1 MSAEV
6 ELARV
11 VTEVPYSAGVRERQR
26 KPFSLRWN
34 VIVPWTL
41 VTVAVLTIVSGGLPG
56 ADVVAL
62 AETTGPVLIF
72 VIAMTIVAEL
82 ASAAGVF
89 SVVAE
94 RLAVWGRGRRV
105 LLWVFVLA
113 MITLS
118 TAFMSLDTTAV
129 LITPVIVVLARHVGV
144 SPLPYALATVWL
156 ANTASLFLPV
166 SNLTNLLA
174 ADALGGTPLGFLAEF
189 WAPALA
195 AVLITVVALT
205 LIHRRSLA
213 GRYELAGTTAIPDRR
228 LLIIAAVVVAVLLP
242 MLVSGVPVALVAG
255 VAALVLV
262 AVFAFRRRSVLTLRL
277 IPWQTMGI
285 AASLFVIVEAIHVQG
300 YDTVLGTA
308 VGQGQGVLDL
318 LRIAGIGALGAN
330 AVNNLPAYLSLS
342 AFADTP
348 LRLGAL
354 LIGVNLA
361 PLISPWGSLAT
372 LLWHH
377 RLTAMSVEISWRRFA
392 VLGLGLSLVLV
403 PVTTLALW
411 LG

>member
-1 MSAEV
+1 M
-6 ELARV
+6 
-11 VTEVPYSAGVRERQR
+11 RESQWN
-26 KPFSLRWN
+26 PASLRWN
-34 VIVPWTL
+34 VIVPWAL
-41 VTVAVLTIVSGGLPG
+41 IAVAVLTLVTGRLPG
-56 ADVVAL
+56 GDLVAL
-62 AETTGPVLIF
+62 AETTGPVLVF

-82 ASAAGVF
+82 ASVAGVF

-94 RLAVWGRGRRV
+94 RLAVWGRGRRA
-105 LLWVFVLA
+105 LLWAFVLA

-129 LITPVIVVLARHVGV
+129 LVTPVIVVLARHIGL
-144 SPLPYALATVWL
+144 SPLPFALATVWL

-174 ADALGGTPLGFLAEF
+174 ADALGSAPLGFLAEF
-189 WAPALA
+189 WAPALV

-205 LIHRRSLA
+205 LLHRRSLK
-213 GRYELAGTTAIPDRR
+213 GRYELAETTVIPDRR
-228 LLIIAAVVVAVLLP
+228 LLGIAAVVVAVLLP
-242 MLVSGVPVALVAG
+242 MLVTGIPVALVAG
-255 VAALVLV
+255 VAALVLLV
-262 AVFAFRRRSVLTLRL
+262 VFAVRRPNVLTLRL
-277 IPWQTMGI
+277 VPWRTIGI

-300 YDTVLGTA
+300 YDAVLGTA
-308 VGQGQGVLDL
+308 IGQGEGVFDL
-318 LRIAGIGALGAN
+318 LRIAAVGALGAN

-342 AFADTP
+342 AFTDSP

-361 PLISPWGSLAT
+361 PIITPWGSLAT
-372 LLWHH
+372 LLWHQ
-377 RLTAMSVEISWRRFA
+377 RLTAMGVEISWRRFA
-392 VLGLGLSLVLV
+392 MLGLGLTLVLV

>member
-1 MSAEV
+1 M
-6 ELARV
+6 
-11 VTEVPYSAGVRERQR
+11 PYSAGVRESQWNLA
-26 KPFSLRWN
+26 SLRWN
-34 VIVPWTL
+34 VIVPWAL
-41 VTVAVLTIVSGGLPG
+41 IAVAVLTVVTGRLPG
-56 ADVVAL
+56 DDLAAL
-62 AETTGPVLIF
+62 AETTGPVLVF

-82 ASAAGVF
+82 ASVAGVF

-94 RLAVWGRGRRV
+94 RLAVWGRGRRA
-105 LLWVFVLA
+105 LLWGFVLV

-129 LITPVIVVLARHVGV
+129 LITPVIVVLARHVRV
-144 SPLPYALATVWL
+144 SPLPFALATVWL

-174 ADALGGTPLGFLAEF
+174 ADALGSAPLGFLAEF

-195 AVLITVVALT
+195 AVLITIGALT

-213 GRYELAGTTAIPDRR
+213 GRYELAETTVIPDRR
-228 LLIIAAVVVAVLLP
+228 LLVITAVVVAVLLP
-242 MLVSGVPVALVAG
+242 MLVSGVPVVLVAG
-255 VAALVLV
+255 VAALVLLS
-262 AVFAFRRRSVLTLRL
+262 VFAVLRRKVLSLRL
-277 IPWQTMGI
+277 VPWRTIAI

-300 YDTVLGTA
+300 YDAALGA
-308 VGQGQGVLDL
+308 AAGHGEGLVDL
-318 LRIAGIGALGAN
+318 LRIATIGALGAN
-330 AVNNLPAYLSLS
+330 AVNNLPAFLSLS
-342 AFADTP
+342 AFTDTP

-361 PLISPWGSLAT
+361 PIITPWGSLAT
-372 LLWHH
+372 LLWHQ
-377 RLTAMSVEISWRRFA
+377 RLTAMGVEISWRKFA
-392 VLGLGLSLVLV
+392 MLGLGLALVLV